1 MMITL
6 QLLPFVLVAVI
17 AAFAVLNRCYDD
29 NLLQRIGLSLI
40 CIGASVQVSDVLK
53 IQNLNNNACLLLAYG
68 LAIFGIG
75 TIVKFKR
82 LHRK

>member
-1 MMITL
+1 MMIAL
-6 QLLPFVLVAVI
+6 QLLPYLVVAVI

-40 CIGASVQVSDVLK
+40 CIGASVQVSDVLSVR
-53 IQNLNNNACLLLAYG
+53 NLNPNACILLVYG